1 MPKLYYLA
9 KELGLK
15 TGPIL
20 ERLRERVAEKLP
32 FESKEPNSYFN
43 LTGETIPGCTKD
55 GISTEVLSA
64 QKTTCVH
71 EITTKMFS
79 WPQLEFTKLNNE
91 NPLGPT
97 VPHPNIHRCRWVLKL
112 KVILFSLEKTQ
123 FLLVEYFLWFQWLDW
138 SVMCVTTR
146 MTTCPSAWRPS
157 KLVSITTTDAF
168 RLSDGQQHPTGHR

>member
-1 MPKLYYLA
+1 M
-9 KELGLK
+9 
-15 TGPIL
+15 

-32 FESKEPNSYFN
+32 FESKEPNSYFK

-71 EITTKMFS
+71 EITTTMFS

-97 VPHPNIHRCRWVLKL
+97 VPHPNIHRCWWVLKL
-112 KVILFSLEKTQ
+112 KVNVSSLEETQ
-123 FLLVEYFLWFQWLDW
+123 FLLVEYFFMISVTGLECYVCDNQDDNVSKCLKTIKTCEHHHDRCLSIVRW
-138 SVMCVTTR
+138 STTPYWSQVR
-146 MTTCPSAWRPS
+146 FIQEG
-157 KLVSITTTDAF
+157 L
-168 RLSDGQQHPTGHR
+168 LH